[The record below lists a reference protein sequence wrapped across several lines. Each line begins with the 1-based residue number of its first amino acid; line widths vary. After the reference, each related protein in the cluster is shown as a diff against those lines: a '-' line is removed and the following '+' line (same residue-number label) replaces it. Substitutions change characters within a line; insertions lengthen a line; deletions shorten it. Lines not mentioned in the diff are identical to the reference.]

1 MKTADTRDLNPPTRP
16 VSARSRASP
25 VQDLVKRAFDIC
37 LALLGLL
44 VLSPFFLYVAVRLR
58 RECPGPILYRGKRV
72 GKGGIVF
79 DILKFRTMQAGPQ
92 SLAGPRVT
100 AHDDHRITEIG
111 RVLRD
116 TKLNELP
123 QLWNVLRGHMSLVG
137 PRPEDPQ
144 FVQAWPPHL
153 RDEILSVRPGI
164 TSPASVTYH
173 DEEKRLTSS
182 NLEGE
187 YLENILPDKLRMD
200 SLYVRHHTLL
210 TDIDTIFW
218 TIVVLFPRLGGNKVS
233 EGWLYGGPFVRFQR
247 DYLKWLVTDFVVA
260 FLAIAITGVLWRLTG
275 PLDVGVG
282 PAAFLGALLALYV
295 TVFIVAF
302 GLKGVS
308 WNRPAA
314 EDVLK
319 LIAACVLAAFAFL
332 FTYRLFYTFPALPVE
347 FVFTATLVVLA
358 GFVVVRYRLRLVT
371 GLADRWTRSRRT
383 GFSLG
388 ERVLIVGAGVGGE
401 FATWLLARPD
411 FRRNF
416 VAVGFVDDDPGKQGV
431 RFDGIKVLGTSGDIS
446 ALVAKHDIGIIFYA
460 ITKIS
465 GHDNDRILSLC
476 QKAGVPVVNISDVIE
491 NLRQQLSMS
500 SNRPAAGA
508 SGDPS

>member
-16 VSARSRASP
+16 ASARSRADP
-25 VQDLVKRAFDIC
+25 ARDLVKRAFDIC
-37 LALLGLL
+37 VALLGLL
-44 VLSPFFLYVAVRLR
+44 ALSPFFLYVAIRLK
-58 RECPGPILYRGKRV
+58 RESPAPVLFRGKRM
-72 GKGGIVF
+72 GKGGVVF
-79 DILKFRTMQAGPQ
+79 QILKFRTMHDSPE
-92 SLAGPRVT
+92 SFAGPRVT
-100 AHDDHRITEIG
+100 AHDDDRITDLG

-123 QLWNVLRGHMSLVG
+123 QLWNVLRGDMSLVG
-137 PRPEDPQ
+137 PRPEDPEY
-144 FVQAWPPHL
+144 VQAWPPHL

-173 DEEKRLTSS
+173 DEEKRLTTS
-182 NLEGE
+182 NLEDE

-210 TDIDTIFW
+210 SDIDTLFW
-218 TIVVLFPRLGGNKVS
+218 TIVILFPRLGGNKVS

-247 DYLKWLVTDFVVA
+247 DYLKWLVTDFLVA

-275 PLDVGVG
+275 PLDVGLG
-282 PAAFLGALLALYV
+282 PAAFLGALLAVYV
-295 TVFIVAF
+295 TIFIAVV

-319 LIAACVLAAFAFL
+319 LIAACLLAAFAFL
-332 FTYRLFYTFPALPVE
+332 FTYRLIYPFPALPVE
-347 FVFTATLVVLA
+347 FVITATLVVLA
-358 GFVVVRYRLRLVT
+358 GFIVVRYRLRLVT

-383 GFSLG
+383 GFALG

-411 FRRNF
+411 FRRSF
-416 VAVGFVDDDPGKQGV
+416 VAVGFVDDDPAKQGV
-431 RFDGIKVLGTSGDIS
+431 RFDGLKVLGTSGDIA

-465 GHDNDRILSLC
+465 RHDDARILSLC

-491 NLRQQLSMS
+491 SLRQQLSMS
-500 SNRPAAGA
+500 SNRPTAAP